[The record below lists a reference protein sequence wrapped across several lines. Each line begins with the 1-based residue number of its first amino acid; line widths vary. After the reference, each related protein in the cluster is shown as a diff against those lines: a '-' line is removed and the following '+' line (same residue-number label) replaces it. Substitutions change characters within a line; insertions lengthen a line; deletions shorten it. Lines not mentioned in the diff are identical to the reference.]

1 MRSFVTFIVALLLP
15 VASVRSEPVPL
26 SLMISDSGIVISNV
40 TKGGDVVLFSCTR
53 GTRDRRIHVQ
63 PLASMLNDDD
73 RDGTVSVSRA
83 DGVPIRSVWIAV
95 DYTSGST
102 ATGAH
107 PMFPL
112 LVSTIG
118 EEMFRKNAAG
128 EIAELVHEQP
138 RLVLLLVRPGQGAWL
153 LRAFDGGEGDR
164 DGTASGKLSLFFE
177 DARSITGKDKAPKGV
192 KKDDVVVAIDPGHLD
207 VFLSRISK

>member
-118 EEMFRKNAAG
+118 VTPRG
-128 EIAELVHEQP
+128 LVVADGRSSRILGLEP
-138 RLVLLLVRPGQGAWL
+138 ARTVVLFA
-153 LRAFDGGEGDR
+153 
-164 DGTASGKLSLFFE
+164 KLSVP
-177 DARSITGKDKAPKGV
+177 ANGVAPKREPAWRPLPSRTGSATRLFDTV
-192 KKDDVVVAIDPGHLD
+192 
-207 VFLSRISK
+207 LSRPP